1 MKGICKWRKDAG
13 CLRISALLNAVLNLW
28 ILRLIVN
35 YSIKSLFSSITSSA
49 MEIASSNVSMPLM

>member
-13 CLRISALLNAVLNLW
+13 RPRISALLNVVYNLW
-28 ILRLIVN
+28 IRRLIVN